1 MIISNA
7 QNSFHKFFSK
17 KLIKHYSNATIF
29 NLKIEVY

>member
-7 QNSFHKFFSK
+7 QNSFHKFFYK
-17 KLIKHYSNATIF
+17 KLIKNYSSATTI